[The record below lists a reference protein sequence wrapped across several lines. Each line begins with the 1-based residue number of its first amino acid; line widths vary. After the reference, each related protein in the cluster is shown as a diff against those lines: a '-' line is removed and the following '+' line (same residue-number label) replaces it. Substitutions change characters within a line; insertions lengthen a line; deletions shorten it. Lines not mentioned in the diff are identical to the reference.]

1 MYILYIVHCYFL
13 LFTCLLIC
21 LFLFVGPIPG
31 VIMSQGEPWVE
42 QRRFTL
48 RTLRDFGF
56 GKASKG
62 KRETN
67 FREINFRE
75 IILSGP
81 ITEENAKVFA
91 AVWGG
96 GRIY

>member
-1 MYILYIVHCYFL
+1 M
-13 LFTCLLIC
+13 FTYVLV
-21 LFLFVGPIPG
+21 LFVGPIPG

-91 AVWGG
+91 AVWGRG
-96 GRIY
+96 GGAEFIKFLAALDILY

>member
-67 FREINFRE
+67 FREI
-75 IILSGP
+75 ILSGP

-91 AVWGG
+91 AVWEGG
-96 GRIY
+96 GGTNY